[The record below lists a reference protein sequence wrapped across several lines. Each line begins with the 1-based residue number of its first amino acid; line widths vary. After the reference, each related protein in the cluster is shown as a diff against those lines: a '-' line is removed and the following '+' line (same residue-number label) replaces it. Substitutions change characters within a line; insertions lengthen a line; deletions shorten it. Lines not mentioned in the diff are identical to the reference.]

1 MLAIAVTR
9 LRWFASDSFMTE
21 ALAQNHLPI
30 GGLMKHGILGAGGVG
45 GLIGGV
51 LAQAGEKVTLIV
63 RPGTDTLYPREL
75 SLESRFGTF
84 SAPVSV
90 TTKIL
95 EPVELL
101 WVTVKATQLETALE
115 SIPDGS
121 KLDLVVPLLNGI
133 DHVERLRK
141 RFGDT
146 RVQPA
151 TIAVETERVAPGRI
165 VQSSPFVR
173 FNVARQGQDP
183 LAGPLGVFN
192 RFGFDCKVLDDE
204 QTLLWSKL
212 VFLAPVALSTSAVRG
227 PIGGVMKDPA
237 RRARLEQCVRE
248 ACEVATADG
257 AKVNRETVL
266 ATIHSLPGGMRS
278 SMEKDIEKSNPPELD
293 AIGGPIVRH
302 GEKHRI
308 AVPITV
314 ELMSEVAKRLPPLK
328 LGEKSPTRPFTDDA
342 KTA

>member
-1 MLAIAVTR
+1 
-9 LRWFASDSFMTE
+9 
-21 ALAQNHLPI
+21 
-30 GGLMKHGILGAGGVG
+30 MKHGILGAGGVG
-45 GLIGGV
+45 GLIGAV
-51 LAQAGEKVTLIV
+51 LAQAGENVTLLV

-90 TTKIL
+90 ATRIVEPAEIL
-95 EPVELL
+95 WL
-101 WVTVKATQLETALE
+101 TVKATQLETALE
-115 SIPDGS
+115 SIDDS
-121 KLDLVVPLLNGI
+121 KLDLVVPLLNGM

-141 RFGDT
+141 RFGHK
-146 RVQPA
+146 RVVPA
-151 TIAVETERVAPGRI
+151 TIAVETERVSPGRI
-165 VQSSPFVR
+165 VQSSPFIR
-173 FNVARQGQDP
+173 FNVAQQGRDR
-183 LAGPLGVFN
+183 LAGPLGIFQ

-227 PIGGVMKDPA
+227 PIGEVMNDPA
-237 RRARLEQCVRE
+237 RMAGLEQCVRE

-278 SMEKDIEKSNPPELD
+278 SMEKDIEKGNPPELD
-293 AIGGPIVRH
+293 AIGGPIVRR
-302 GEKHRI
+302 GEKYRI
-308 AVPITV
+308 AVPKTV
-314 ELMSEVAKRLPPLK
+314 ELMSQVAKSLPSFE
-328 LGEKSPTRPFTDDA
+328 LGEKSPTRPSTGDA